1 MNLID
6 TSPDRERAKQIQAV
20 QMAAQQ
26 LLDTA
31 RAYGLV
37 VTVSLE
43 PRMPPAMGSYYMVFE
58 VREARDGAA

>member
-26 LLDTA
+26 LLDAA

-43 PRMPPAMGSYYMVFE
+43 PRTPLAMGSYDMVFN
-58 VREARDGAA
+58 VREVKHAP

>member
-1 MNLID
+1 VNLID

-26 LLDTA
+26 LLDAA

-43 PRMPPAMGSYYMVFE
+43 SRTPLAMGSYDMVFD
-58 VREARDGAA
+58 VREARDGR

>member
-6 TSPDRERAKQIQAV
+6 TSPDRERAKRIQAV

-26 LLDTA
+26 LLDAA

-37 VTVSLE
+37 VTVALE
-43 PRMPPAMGSYYMVFE
+43 PRMPPAMGRYDMVFD
-58 VREARDGAA
+58 VREARHAR

>member
-6 TSPDRERAKQIQAV
+6 TSPDRERARQVQAA

-26 LLDTA
+26 LIDFA
-31 RAYGLV
+31 HQFGLV

-43 PRMPPAMGSYYMVFE
+43 SRTPPAMGSYDMVFD
-58 VREARDGAA
+58 VREARHGR